1 MTIDLRELILTD
13 YADEEFDEL
22 INRINAERQRRKNEK
37 RQKLYD
43 NFIKAVSELRVTFPN
58 DEAWVSVYDEDV
70 GEIDVDLIDVIINNF
85 DKFYKL
91 KNKCT

>member
-1 MTIDLRELILTD
+1 MTIDLNELILTD

-37 RQKLYD
+37 RQKLYN
-43 NFIKAVSELRVTFPN
+43 NFIEVVSELRKTFPN

>member
-1 MTIDLRELILTD
+1 MTIDLSELILSD
-13 YADEEFDEL
+13 YSEEDFNKL
-22 INRINAERQRRKNEK
+22 IERIDAERQRRKNAK
-37 RQKLYD
+37 RQKLYE
-43 NFIKAVSELRVTFPN
+43 NFITAVSELREEFPC

-91 KNKCT
+91 KNKCA